1 MPGDRDVF
9 REPLGTH
16 EASLKVI
23 ETLFGWVSNTEAV
36 LAALAYQADLA

>member
-16 EASLKVI
+16 DALPPESERWQALVAA
-23 ETLFGWVSNTEAV
+23 FGNR
-36 LAALAYQADLA
+36 